1 MGLTEPLS
9 DGISA
14 GPMVA
19 KLTDPLG
26 VENGGS
32 GLLGRTQAFRDRV
45 KSENG
50 IIEGSSLENLFDPIL
65 QAIKNFSGVGL
76 SDLVFFGSGSAV
88 DNNSGA
94 IPTIFDASGNENDAI
109 QTTTAEQPT
118 LDKNGIGG
126 RWTADF
132 DGSDDWMYVSFSSTA
147 DARTFFC
154 VAEYD
159 SLSHQPNP
167 GLWGYQSS
175 GRDWQQFVSQNSEDL
190 WAWLYQEDGTKITFS
205 DSNGPALSANTPFHT
220 VQRADG
226 SSTATQRQ
234 NGSQVESISYDGTIR
249 DLDHLM
255 LGNQWSSFTDNDI
268 WDGGIPLWVSLE
280 THLSDAQV
288 SEIEKIYTDY
298 YSI

>member
-1 MGLTEPLS
+1 MGLTEPIS

-14 GPMVA
+14 GPMA
-19 KLTDPLG
+19 AGLTDPLG
-26 VENGGS
+26 GAR
-32 GLLGRTQAFRDRV
+32 LLGRTQTFRDRV
-45 KSENG
+45 QSSG
-50 IIEGSSLENLFDPIL
+50 GSIEDEALDNLYDPIL
-65 QAIKNFSGVGL
+65 RKIKDWGLL
-76 SDLVFFGSGSAV
+76 SDLVFFGAGSAV
-88 DNNSGA
+88 ENNSGSIA
-94 IPTIFDASGNENDAI
+94 TIFDASGNEHDAI
-109 QTTTAEQPT
+109 QTTTASQPT
-118 LDKNGIGG
+118 LDKSGIGG

-132 DGSDDWMYVSFSSTA
+132 DGNDWMYVSFSSTA

-159 SLSHQPNP
+159 SFPHGNT

-175 GRDWQQFVSQNSEDL
+175 ARDWQQFVNKNNKDL
-190 WAWLYQEDGTKITFS
+190 WGRFYQKDGTKTDFS

-226 SSTATQRQ
+226 ASTVTQRQ

-255 LGNQWSSFTDNDI
+255 LGNHNNDFSYAQG
-268 WDGGIPLWVSLE
+268 WDGGIPLWISFE
-280 THLSDAQV
+280 THLSDDQV
-288 SEIEKIYTDY
+288 SEIEKIYTDF

>member
-1 MGLTEPLS
+1 MALTEPLS
-9 DGISA
+9 DGITA

-26 VENGGS
+26 AAR
-32 GLLGRTQAFRDRV
+32 LLGRTQTFRDRV
-45 KSENG
+45 ESNG
-50 IIEGSSLENLFDPIL
+50 GSIEDDSLEDLYDPIL
-65 QAIKNFSGVGL
+65 RAIKGFSGVGL
-76 SDLVFFGSGSAV
+76 SDLVLFVSASAVEINSGS
-88 DNNSGA
+88 

-109 QTTTAEQPT
+109 QTTTANQPT

-132 DGSDDWMYVSFSSTA
+132 DGLGDWSYVSFSSAA

-159 SLSHQPNP
+159 SLPGNNP
-167 GLWGYQSS
+167 GLWGYQSVA
-175 GRDWQQFVSQNSEDL
+175 RDWQQFVFKSKEDL
-190 WAWLYQEDGTKITFS
+190 RGRLYQEDGTQIDFS
-205 DSNGPALSANTPFHT
+205 KGNGPILSADTPFHT

-226 SSTATQRQ
+226 TSNATQRQ
-234 NGSQVESISYDGTIR
+234 NGSAVESIPYNGTIR

-255 LGNQWSSFTDNDI
+255 LGNQSGSFSYNGNGG
-268 WDGGIPLWVSLE
+268 WDGGISLWISFE

-288 SEIEKIYTDY
+288 SEIESIYTDF
-298 YSI
+298 YSM